1 MRSIVRIEIISVRNL
16 FLFSFINFTVVF
28 FSGALNVQLE

>member
-1 MRSIVRIEIISVRNL
+1 MRIEIISVRNL
-16 FLFSFINFTVVF
+16 FVFSFIYFTVVF